1 MNVAACRKVRILAI
15 NPGSTSTKLALFE
28 GEKELWKEN
37 LEHPVQELHAFAD
50 LAAQKPYRM
59 EKILQVLAR
68 RGVPEQSIDVFVG
81 RGGIHEAMTGG
92 TYRINEL
99 LYEHARINWRA
110 AHSSNLG
117 PLLAHDLAQRNGKP
131 SFIVNPPCVDEFS
144 DEAHVSGLRG
154 VWRTSCLHALN
165 QKEVGLLYAKQCRRR
180 YEQMNLIIA
189 HIGGG
194 ISVTAHRHGRMVDS
208 NDALRGTGAFAPTR
222 SGALP
227 ALDLVDI
234 CFCGKYSRQDMKDL
248 ITKKGG
254 LVSHLGTSDV
264 RAARAM
270 AAQGNEYA
278 ALVLRAM
285 TSQIEKEIGAMAAVL
300 KGRVDAILL
309 TGRVSFDEALVRDIS
324 RDTAFV
330 APVVAMPGEF
340 ELEALAHGAL
350 RVLAGQEPV
359 KEYTGVPSHGLA
371 RYAQW
376 VEPACADA

>member
-1 MNVAACRKVRILAI
+1 MDYETCANVRILAI
-15 NPGSTSTKLALFE
+15 NPGSTSTKMALFE
-28 GEKELWKEN
+28 GERELWKEN
-37 LEHPVQELHAFAD
+37 LEHPVQELRAFKD
-50 LAAQKPYRM
+50 LAGQKPYRM
-59 EKILQVLAR
+59 EKIVHVLAC

-81 RGGIHEAMTGG
+81 RGGIHEAMISG

-99 LYEHARINWRA
+99 LYEHARINWRE

-117 PLLAHDLAQRNGKP
+117 PLLAHDLAQRNGKQ

-165 QKEVGLLYAKQCRRR
+165 QKEVGLLYAKKCQRR
-180 YEQMNLIIA
+180 YEEMNLIIA

-194 ISVTAHRHGRMVDS
+194 ISIAAHCHGRMVDS

-227 ALDLVDI
+227 ALDLVDM
-234 CFCGKYSRQDMKDL
+234 CFSGKYTQQDMKDM
-248 ITKKGG
+248 ITKQGG
-254 LVSHLGTSDV
+254 LVSHLGVSDV
-264 RAARAM
+264 RTARTM
-270 AAQGNEYA
+270 AEQGNEYA

-285 TSQIEKEIGAMAAVL
+285 TNQIEKEIGAMAAVL
-300 KGRVDAILL
+300 KGSVDAILL
-309 TGRVSFDEALVRDIS
+309 TGRVSFDETLVKDIS
-324 RDTAFV
+324 KDMAFL

-340 ELEALAHGAL
+340 ELEALAHGVL
-350 RVLAGQEPV
+350 RVLSGEEPV

-371 RYAQW
+371 RYAKW
-376 VEPACADA
+376 MEPAGAEG